1 MRHFFNTWLRMSRYI
16 RQEIFRDSSDG
27 EKEFISVMGAD
38 LPSDMSFYES
48 TGEVGYTLYNVHCTK
63 KKSSDPCKEKE

>member
-1 MRHFFNTWLRMSRYI
+1 
-16 RQEIFRDSSDG
+16 
-27 EKEFISVMGAD
+27 MGAD
-38 LPSDMSFYES
+38 LPFDMSFYES